1 MFRDLNNTRR
11 VVQVAQ
17 AAEPNRAERA
27 LQASPAPAG
36 ALPLLASL
44 AVPLAVLS
52 WLALWPAEARAQ
64 AAVAE
69 QVVVTGSVVQR
80 RVEEAPFAIGVVD
93 ADDLRSAG
101 PQINLSESLVRV
113 PGLVINNRS
122 NYAQDL
128 QISSRGFGARANFG
142 VRGLRLYADGIP
154 ASGPDGQGQ
163 VSHFDLMGAQRVEV
177 LRGPFSVLYGN
188 SSGGVISLVGAPLD
202 KAEMGAGIDVGSFGL
217 RQLRASVTAPLGEG
231 FGMRL
236 GASAMAIDGFRPQSE
251 AERKV
256 AHLTL
261 GWQNAT
267 DRVRVVVNHFDQ
279 PALDPLGLSRA
290 QFETDPYG
298 VAPVAT
304 QFNVRKEATQLQA
317 GVSWRHLFVSGVLR
331 ESQVAAYTGD
341 RSVTQ
346 WLAIAPGT
354 QANARHGGG
363 VIDFDRSYSGVDARL
378 RWSLGPVDL
387 LTGLAL
393 DRQHDDRR
401 GYANF
406 TGTGASQVVGVTGS
420 LRRQEDNHAD
430 SRDVY
435 AQAEWSPV
443 EPLMLSLGVR
453 TGRVAMRSEDA
464 YLSNG
469 DDSGRVDYDYSN
481 PVAGLRWTL
490 LRSRAESL
498 QLHASV
504 ARGFEAPSLGE
515 LAYRGDGT
523 GGFNTAL
530 KPQRSRQGE
539 IGLKWRRADL
549 AVDVVA
555 FQARVSDEIATLTNA
570 GGRSSFQNVAD
581 TTRRGIEL
589 AMGWQPAAG
598 LRGQLAVS
606 TLNARYGNAFLTCS
620 GIPCT
625 VPSTPVAAGNRIAG
639 TQSGSAWAEL
649 AWKSA
654 GLGEFAVA
662 WRAVARTAANDTN
675 TEFAPGYGL
684 AALRWS
690 RDLALGAGWKAE
702 LLVRVD
708 NLFDRVH
715 AASLIVNDANGRFY
729 ETGAPR
735 NGLVALRLT
744 GWP

>member
-1 MFRDLNNTRR
+1 METMLRNRITRSTPPDAPRGFRGRLLPL
-11 VVQVAQ
+11 VAALAGPLALLSAHAPVAAQ
-17 AAEPNRAERA
+17 AVT
-27 LQASPAPAG
+27 PAAD
-36 ALPLLASL
+36 
-44 AVPLAVLS
+44 
-52 WLALWPAEARAQ
+52 
-64 AAVAE
+64 

-101 PQINLSESLVRV
+101 PQINLSEALVRV

-202 KAEMGAGIDVGSFGL
+202 QAEMGAGVDIGSFGL

-231 FGMRL
+231 FGVRL
-236 GASAMAIDGFRPQSE
+236 GVSSMRIDGFRPQSE
-251 AERKV
+251 AKRDS
-256 AHLTL
+256 AHLTV

-267 DRVRVVVNHFDQ
+267 DRVRVVINDFDQ
-279 PALDPLGLSRA
+279 PADDPLGLSRA
-290 QFETDPYG
+290 QFLADPYG
-298 VAPVAT
+298 VASVAT
-304 QFNVRKEATQLQA
+304 QFDVRKEAKQLQA
-317 GVSWRHLFVSGVLR
+317 GVSWRHLFGDGPLR
-331 ESQVAAYTGD
+331 ESQLAAYSGK

-346 WLAIAPGT
+346 WLAIAPAT
-354 QANARHGGG
+354 QAAPRHGGG
-363 VIDFDRSYSGVDARL
+363 VIDFDRDYEGVDARL
-378 RWSLGPVDL
+378 RWSLGAVDL
-387 LTGLAL
+387 LTGLAV

-401 GYANF
+401 GYENF
-406 TGTGASQVVGVTGS
+406 TGTGASQVVGVTGR
-420 LRRQEDNHAD
+420 LRRQEDNYAD

-435 AQAEWSPV
+435 VQAEWSPV
-443 EPLMLSLGVR
+443 EALMLSLGVR
-453 TGRVAMRSEDA
+453 SGKVEMRSDDA

-469 DDSGRVDYDYSN
+469 NDSGRVDYDYTN

-490 LRSRAESL
+490 LRAAGQSL

-530 KPQRSRQGE
+530 KPQRSRQAE
-539 IGLKWRRADL
+539 LGLKWRRDVI
-549 AVDVVA
+549 AVDLVA
-555 FQARVSDEIATLTNA
+555 FDARVSDEIATLTNA
-570 GGRSSFQNVAD
+570 GGRSSFQNVGG
-581 TTRRGIEL
+581 TSRRGIEL
-589 AMGWQPAAG
+589 SAAWQPQSG
-598 LRGQLAVS
+598 LRGQLALS
-606 TLNARYGNAFLTCS
+606 TLNARYRNNFLTCA

-625 VPSTPVAAGNRIAG
+625 TPATPVAAGNRVAG
-639 TQSGSAWAEL
+639 TQRATAWAEL
-649 AWKSA
+649 AWKDA
-654 GLGEFAVA
+654 TLGEFAVE

-675 TEFAPGYGL
+675 SEFAPGYGL

-690 RDLALGAGWKAE
+690 HQVAMGAGWKADV
-702 LLVRVD
+702 LVRVD
-708 NLFDRVH
+708 NVFDRVH

>member
-1 MFRDLNNTRR
+1 MFQDRKKALVTAR
-11 VVQVAQ
+11 Q
-17 AAEPNRAERA
+17 AVPPQSEPSLLPLRAA
-27 LQASPAPAG
+27 LAGPLIALG
-36 ALPLLASL
+36 ALTSAPG
-44 AVPLAVLS
+44 VS
-52 WLALWPAEARAQ
+52 WAQ
-64 AAVAE
+64 STSAE
-69 QVVVTGSVVQR
+69 QVVVTGSVLQR
-80 RVEEAPFAIGVVD
+80 RIEDAPYAIGVVG
-93 ADDLRSAG
+93 AEDLRSAG
-101 PQINLSESLVRV
+101 PQINLSEALVRV

-202 KAEMGAGIDVGSFGL
+202 TADMGVGIDVGSFGL
-217 RQLRASVTAPLGEG
+217 RQVRASVTAPLGNG
-231 FGMRL
+231 FGVRV
-236 GASAMAIDGFRPQSE
+236 GASAMSIDGFRPQSE

-267 DRVRVVVNHFDQ
+267 DRVRVVVNQLDQ
-279 PALDPLGLSRA
+279 PADDPLGLSRA
-290 QFETDPYG
+290 QFDSDPYG
-298 VAPVAT
+298 VASVAT
-304 QFNVRKEATQLQA
+304 QFDVRKEVKQLQA
-317 GVSWRHLFVSGVLR
+317 GVSWRHLFALGVLR
-331 ESQVAAYTGD
+331 ESQLAAYKGD

-363 VIDFDRSYSGVDARL
+363 VIDFDRDYSGVDARL
-378 RWSLGPVDL
+378 RWALGPVDL
-387 LTGLAL
+387 LTGVAI

-401 GYANF
+401 GYENF
-406 TGTGASQVVGVTGS
+406 TGTGASQVVGVTGR
-420 LRRQEDNHAD
+420 LRRQEDNYAD

-435 AQAEWSPV
+435 AQAEWSPI

-453 TGRVAMRSEDA
+453 TGRVEMRSDDA

-469 DDSGRVDYDYSN
+469 NDSGRVDFDYTN

-490 LRSRAESL
+490 LRHRGESL

-530 KPQRSRQGE
+530 KPQRSRQAE

-549 AVDVVA
+549 SVDVVA
-555 FQARVSDEIATLTNA
+555 FEARVSDEIATLTNA
-570 GGRSSFQNVAD
+570 GGRSSFQNVAG
-581 TTRRGIEL
+581 TTRRGVEL

-598 LRGQLAVS
+598 LRGQLALS
-606 TLNARYGNAFLTCS
+606 TLDATYRNNFLTCS

-625 VPSTPVAAGNRIAG
+625 SPTTPVAAGNRIAG
-639 TQSGSAWAEL
+639 TQRGSAWAEL

-654 GLGEFAVA
+654 GVGEFAVE

-684 AALRWS
+684 TSLRWS
-690 RDLALGAGWKAE
+690 HDLALGAGWKAE

-708 NLFDRVH
+708 NVFDRVH

-735 NGLVALRLT
+735 NGLVAVRLT

>member
-1 MFRDLNNTRR
+1 M
-11 VVQVAQ
+11 A
-17 AAEPNRAERA
+17 PNPAHRP
-27 LQASPAPAG
+27 QTAPA
-36 ALPLLASL
+36 AQTSESPSARFALLPLLAAL
-44 AVPLAVLS
+44 AAPLVTTAPLAL
-52 WLALWPAEARAQ
+52 LPAAVRAQ
-64 AAVAE
+64 PASAE

-80 RVEEAPFAIGVVD
+80 RIEEAPYAIGLVD
-93 ADDLRSAG
+93 ADDLRRAG
-101 PQINLSESLVRV
+101 PQINLSEALVRV

-163 VSHFDLMGAQRVEV
+163 VSHFDLMGAQRIEV

-217 RQLRASVTAPLGEG
+217 KQLRASVTAPLGQG
-231 FGMRL
+231 FGVRV
-236 GASAMAIDGFRPQSE
+236 GASAMSIDGFRPQSE

-267 DRVRVVVNHFDQ
+267 DRVRVVINHFDQ
-279 PALDPLGLSRA
+279 PAEDPLGLSRT
-290 QFETDPYG
+290 QFESDPYG

-304 QFNVRKEATQLQA
+304 QFDVRKEATQLQA

-331 ESQVAAYTGD
+331 ESQIAAYTGE
-341 RSVTQ
+341 RAVTQ
-346 WLAIAPGT
+346 WLAIPPGT
-354 QANARHGGG
+354 QATPRHGGG
-363 VIDFDRSYSGVDARL
+363 VIDFDRRYSGVDARL
-378 RWSLGPVDL
+378 RWALGAVDV
-387 LTGLAL
+387 LTGVAL

-401 GYANF
+401 GYENF
-406 TGTGASQVVGVTGS
+406 TGTGAGQVVGVTGR

-435 AQAEWSPV
+435 AQAEWSPT

-453 TGRVAMRSEDA
+453 TGRVLMRSDDA
-464 YLSNG
+464 YLVNG

-490 LRSRAESL
+490 LRSPGESL
-498 QLHASV
+498 QLHTSV

-515 LAYRGDGT
+515 LAYRGDGS
-523 GGFNTAL
+523 GGFNTTL

-539 IGLKWRRADL
+539 VGLKWRRAAL
-549 AVDVVA
+549 AVDLVA
-555 FQARVSDEIATLTNA
+555 FQSRVSDEIATLTNA

-598 LRGQLAVS
+598 LRGQLALS
-606 TLNARYGNAFLTCS
+606 TLDARYRKDFLTCS

-625 VPSTPVAAGNRIAG
+625 VPSTPVTAGNRIAG

-654 GLGEFAVA
+654 GLGEFAVE

-690 RDLALGAGWKAE
+690 RDLVLAAGWKAE